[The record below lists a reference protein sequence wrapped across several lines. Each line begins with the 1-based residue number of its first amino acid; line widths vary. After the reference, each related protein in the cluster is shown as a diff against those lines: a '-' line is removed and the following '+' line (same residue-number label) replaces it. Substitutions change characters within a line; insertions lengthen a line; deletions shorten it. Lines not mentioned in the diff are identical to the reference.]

1 MPSDASSADLQQRL
15 RRLMSRPLFWLA
27 ALLVLV
33 LLWFVLR
40 TGEAAAWVTVN
51 ATRGDVERLV
61 TAQGR
66 IQPRNYVDVGAQVSG
81 QLKILH
87 VDVGDQVVK
96 DQLLAEIDAAVQQAR
111 VEASRAQL
119 DAQQAQLKQ
128 SQAQLTLAQRQF
140 ARQQKLRDADATS
153 EDEFQIAQASVASAE
168 AQVLALQAQIK
179 QTASSLKEDEAT
191 LSYTRSYAPMD
202 GIVASL
208 TAREGVTLNANQT
221 APILMRIADLS
232 VVTVETDV
240 SEADVP
246 RLRLGMPVYF
256 SPIGDTEKRWHSSL
270 RQILPTPQVLNNVV
284 LFTALFDVDNPDGR
298 LMSDMT
304 AQVFFVEE
312 SAQDVVLVPVSAL
325 QKSGRDQWQ
334 VKVLEDGEPVLRDVQ
349 VGVSDRIH
357 AEIRDGISEGDQV
370 IVEGARAP
378 GAGGARTVRPR
389 GLF

>member
-81 QLKILH
+81 QLQILH

-191 LSYTRSYAPMD
+191 LSYTRIYAPMD

-357 AEIRDGISEGDQV
+357 AEIRDGISEGEQV

-378 GAGGARTVRPR
+378 GADGARTMRPR